1 MKLVLRHFS
10 VRPASAF
17 DAWVGKQILA
27 LEPLRAI
34 EEARVRLARRRER
47 SPAYEVHVHLVTPGP
62 DVFAVGRDHTLRA
75 AVAKVLAQL
84 RGKLSA
90 RLVRRQRKEVAFRR
104 GPDALRKVSATLSHA
119 K

>member
-1 MKLVLRHFS
+1 MKLTLRYFS
-10 VRPASAF
+10 VRSTSAL
-17 DAWVGKQILA
+17 DAWVEKQILA
-27 LEPLRAI
+27 LRPIRAI
-34 EEARVRLARRRER
+34 EEARVRLARRREH

-62 DVFAVGRDHTLRA
+62 DVFAEGRDHTLRA

-90 RLVRRQRKEVAFRR
+90 RLVRRQRKEAVFRR
-104 GPDALRKVSATLSHA
+104 GHDAFGRASARMSHA